1 MLKTFE
7 VLSWL
12 CDNTPELRSPKDGTC
27 RWRMRRREAEA
38 KENDSEYKACLTSI
52 INALLD

>member
-38 KENDSEYKACLTSI
+38 KENDSEYKGCLTSI